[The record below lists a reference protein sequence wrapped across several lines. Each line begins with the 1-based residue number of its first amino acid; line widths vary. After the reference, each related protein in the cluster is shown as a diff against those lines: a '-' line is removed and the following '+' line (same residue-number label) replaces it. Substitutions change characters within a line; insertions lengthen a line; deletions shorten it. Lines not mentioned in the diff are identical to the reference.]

1 MLETNSSDRT
11 EPRSRAIARPSAAAK
26 LPLLGLTMVLL
37 IVIALWLRAALVSLL
52 PLVLG

>member
-1 MLETNSSDRT
+1 MPNTTSSDRT

>member
-1 MLETNSSDRT
+1 MPKTTSSDQTQR
-11 EPRSRAIARPSAAAK
+11 RSHAVAVPSAAAT

-37 IVIALWLRAALVSLL
+37 IVIALWLRAALASLL

>member
-1 MLETNSSDRT
+1 MPNTTSSDQT
-11 EPRSRAIARPSAAAK
+11 EPRSLAIARPSAAAT